1 MRRALQTRLAWVQ
14 LPGLSKALNSGDL
27 VFFVHDREGQAGV
40 HSSAVDLDRTR
51 ATLAAIVS
59 EADGT
64 RARQSSNRSVHHRT
78 SKIVGQTT
86 PARSMPTTMAFR
98 REYFHD
104 IKSPVQV
111 DITSAKAVAPKNIFN
126 GSGLGVDGAG
136 VGGGY
141 LGESGFGASSFGPS
155 VLGGPKGAVFL
166 GARYRVP
173 FLCNCDRWIKM
184 AGGM

>member
-64 RARQSSNRSVHHRT
+64 RARQSSNRSVHGSVAKFRW
-78 SKIVGQTT
+78 
-86 PARSMPTTMAFR
+86 R
-98 REYFHD
+98 REDGLNTSGAGHVR
-104 IKSPVQV
+104 VQV
-111 DITSAKAVAPKNIFN
+111 
-126 GSGLGVDGAG
+126 
-136 VGGGY
+136 
-141 LGESGFGASSFGPS
+141 AS
-155 VLGGPKGAVFL
+155 V
-166 GARYRVP
+166 
-173 FLCNCDRWIKM
+173 
-184 AGGM
+184 